1 MGRGKWCTAMRGF
14 GALTNGF
21 SAEWWQNKHN
31 MHHSFTNIDGRDGD
45 IKLEPLYF
53 LQSPEV
59 TGRPDNPA
67 MRKWQHWYGYPL
79 YAFTYALWRRHSVA
93 SAGRARTRPSSR
105 CWPCITRGCSPRCPS
120 AWLWVRSWWAASWW
134 ARW

>member
-53 LQSPEV
+53 LPSPEV

-67 MRKWQHWYGYPL
+67 MRCTRSRTRSGGDTPSPPL
-79 YAFTYALWRRHSVA
+79 GAQGQDRARA
-93 SAGRARTRPSSR
+93 AGRALHVAVHRVAPR
-105 CWPCITRGCSPRCPS
+105 RGSGFDPGGRLPGGL
-120 AWLWVRSWWAASWW
+120 AGDGDAPDGG
-134 ARW
+134 